1 MKKTLMVLLVMVV
14 LGGISTL
21 PQEGSARCVCR
32 CVNGEVV
39 PICDNPLDIPPICP
53 PAICPPPPPSI
64 RPIEPPTIPPIGT
77 SNCRHEQVL
86 NPHTGR
92 YEWKLICY

>member
-1 MKKTLMVLLVMVV
+1 MKKTLMILLAMVV
-14 LGGISTL
+14 LGGILTL

-53 PAICPPPPPSI
+53 PTICPPPPPSI

-77 SNCRHEQVL
+77 SNCRYEQVL

>member
-1 MKKTLMVLLVMVV
+1 MKKTLMILLAMVV
-14 LGGISTL
+14 LGGILAL
-21 PQEGSARCVCR
+21 PQDGSARCDCR

-39 PICDNPLDIPPICP
+39 PICDNALDIPPICP
-53 PAICPPPPPSI
+53 PGICPPPPPSI

-77 SNCRHEQVL
+77 SNCRYEQVL
-86 NPHTGR
+86 NPQTGR